1 VQGRDGANARRA
13 VTLGMGYLPFGSCR
27 EEARRQSSP
36 VAGGVMGEWVRENA
50 HWQRQRLEKSLR
62 GLWMGGEGP
71 DAHMHGMGATGVA
84 WGGGMGRSGAFTG
97 VCGGR

>member
-27 EEARRQSSP
+27 EGASRQSSP

-50 HWQRQRLEKSLR
+50 LAKAKA
-62 GLWMGGEGP
+62 GEVTEGIM
-71 DAHMHGMGATGVA
+71 DG
-84 WGGGMGRSGAFTG
+84 W
-97 VCGGR
+97 